1 MEGIKPAYICS
12 LSPQLS
18 LFCCLFV
25 CFSITRGV
33 VALQSEITWSGAS
46 FCIAGLLTPW
56 QNKMYYNNNVFNYL
70 WVYCFERSSCLFCRC
85 KKYSCAPNLWEYSL
99 FNSNVLFSTE
109 PFCYANRREA
119 QILYLT
125 LLVFWRR
132 ISTILCYASRALL
145 AVLFL
150 VFVFGGLVIVGCVSV
165 LRQAEV
171 SAVLMVV
178 TGWGL
183 ARANCRPYR

>member
-1 MEGIKPAYICS
+1 MDKFHVFMGPKVWNLDDNPDLYCPYTVIVIHKRIWQLDELVEGIKPAYICS
-12 LSPQLS
+12 VSCKLSS
-18 LFCCLFV
+18 FFCLFV
-25 CFSITRGV
+25 CFSITLGV
-33 VALQSEITWSGAS
+33 FALQSEITWSGAS

-99 FNSNVLFSTE
+99 FNSDVLFSTE

-125 LLVFWRR
+125 LLVFW
-132 ISTILCYASRALL
+132 
-145 AVLFL
+145 
-150 VFVFGGLVIVGCVSV
+150 
-165 LRQAEV
+165 
-171 SAVLMVV
+171 
-178 TGWGL
+178 
-183 ARANCRPYR
+183 